1 MFLHRAFDYLIS
13 IAYVVEEAKKKKKEE
28 EKRQAAT
35 KEEGEGQKKTI
46 SRTLVR

>member
-28 EKRQAAT
+28 ERQAAT
-35 KEEGEGQKKTI
+35 KEEGEGQKKQFPEL
-46 SRTLVR
+46 S